1 MADIREFPPAPEG
14 TPVSN
19 FVHLHVHSDYSL
31 LDGCAKL
38 DSLIARAKELNMP
51 ALALT
56 DHGNMFGVLNFE
68 HICHK
73 NGINP
78 IVGCEFYCTEDHTK
92 KQNTRYGKHN
102 YHLILL
108 CENET
113 GYKNMCWL
121 NSKSF
126 CDEGSLYYGKPRID
140 FEMLKQY
147 HEGIICLSACV
158 AGELPQAVINGN
170 MEDAEEVALRYKELF
185 GPDHYYIEIQN
196 HGLPEEKIAAE
207 GMIKIARKLDI
218 PLVVTNDIH
227 YINKDDAEAQLALNC
242 IGRKNLLDDP
252 QSAEKS
258 MGGADKISEWYFK
271 TEEEMRLLF
280 PDIPE
285 AYENTIKIANMCN
298 LTIHQYKTP
307 ELKDCLPRFELP
319 KEFQTHEDYSKNQ
332 DDYVRYI
339 VEKGLKERYPEITP
353 EIRERAEHELGI
365 IFKMG
370 FSGYFLIVWE
380 FINWAKSTWDNVN
393 NKPKPYI
400 PIGPGR
406 GSGAGSLVAY
416 SMGITDIDPFR
427 FNLIFER
434 FLNPERVSM
443 PDFDVDMDFDYRQD
457 IIQHTRDLYG
467 DPQVGHIVTFGTLKP
482 KNCLADVGRILDIPL
497 NIVAKVKACIPDSP
511 KAKLKNAFEE
521 PNEKFPDGGKLI
533 PVAKDPMGTIGL
545 QPQVFERWINLCKKL
560 EGMNRNTGLHA
571 SGMVIGLTELPDW
584 APVFKDAKTGEVAVQ
599 YTMDIIE
606 PCGLV
611 KFDYLGLKT
620 LSLIRYAEDIINRHK
635 KPEEPVFVTA
645 NVSETDSETFDL
657 FDRGDSVAVFQ
668 FESPGMQKILRQ
680 VKPRCIE
687 ELVALN
693 ALYRPGP
700 MDYIPQYID
709 GKWKPETIH
718 YPDPCLEG
726 LLKETYGVMV
736 YQEQVMLV
744 SQKIAGFSLG
754 ASDELRRAMGKKKPD
769 VLMKKK
775 NDFIEGALKQGF
787 TEKHADDIFEIM
799 IPFAGYGF
807 NKSHAAAYTVLAYR
821 TGWLK
826 CHYPAAFMAANL
838 TNELTSTDGVP
849 QYIEESKRMGLTV
862 VPPDIN
868 ESYSEFDAVGDRI
881 IFAFRGMKGMGKE
894 AADAIVNERNKNGPY
909 KSFMDFLERCI
920 PLQETSTDSETGKV
934 TKKSLLNSKSVE
946 VCIKTGAFD
955 KLGQNRPTLLLNM
968 EEAIKYVNDKNNGTD
983 NGQGDLFGDTD
994 EKVYADFQFK
1004 EVPDLPTMEKLNLE
1018 MEVIGCYVSGHPLD
1032 DYKDVIKKC
1041 VTLTSTDMVRASQE
1055 AAIEKASL
1063 QANGANSWA
1072 ARNTGKI
1079 HTVLGFL
1086 HDLHIIRTK
1095 KGTGP
1100 EMAFAKL
1107 QDYSGEIELTF
1118 FPSVWNDKVDK
1129 NSGQITKEG
1138 LYRKIKD
1145 QTITAFK
1152 GKVEAKENFEDG
1164 APALLVESL
1173 EDANSLK
1180 EKSIQEVHISL
1191 ESNFHDEKAIAEIKE
1206 FLFEKSGNCSVYFHL
1221 KTQQG
1226 MYIVKGNQQLLV
1238 ASDPDTLYEL
1248 ESFPLVERVWTA

>member
-1 MADIREFPPAPEG
+1 MADIHIFDPAPEG

-38 DSLIARAKELNMP
+38 DSLIARAKQLNMP

-68 HICHK
+68 HICHA

-121 NSKSF
+121 NSRSF
-126 CDEGSLYYGKPRID
+126 CDENSLYYGKPRID

-158 AGELPQAVINGN
+158 AGELPQAVLNGN
-170 MEDAEEVALRYKELF
+170 LEDAENVARRYKELF
-185 GPDHYYIEIQN
+185 GPNHYYIEIQN
-196 HGLPEEKIAAE
+196 HGLPEERIAMEEMVKIA
-207 GMIKIARKLDI
+207 KKLDI
-218 PLVVTNDIH
+218 PLVATNDIH
-227 YINKDDAEAQLALNC
+227 YINKEDSEAQLALNC
-242 IGRKNLLDDP
+242 IGRKSLLDDP
-252 QSAEKS
+252 ESAEKS
-258 MGGADKISEWYFK
+258 MGGANKISEWYFK
-271 TEEEMRLLF
+271 SEQEMRLLF
-280 PDIPE
+280 PEYPE
-285 AYENTIKIANMCN
+285 AFDNTVKIANMCN
-298 LTIHQYKTP
+298 LTIHQYSTP
-307 ELKDCLPRFELP
+307 ELKGCLPRFELP
-319 KEFQTHEDYSKNQ
+319 KEFQTHEDYTKNQ
-332 DDYVRYI
+332 DDFVRSI
-339 VEKGLKERYPEITP
+339 VEKGLRERYPEITP
-353 EIRERAEHELGI
+353 KIRDRAEYELGI

-482 KNCLADVGRILDIPL
+482 KNCLADVGRILNIPL
-497 NIVAKVKACIPDSP
+497 PIVAKVKDCIPDSP
-511 KAKLKNAFEE
+511 KAKLKNAFE
-521 PNEKFPDGGKLI
+521 PATEKFPDGGKLI
-533 PVAKDPMGTIGL
+533 PVMENPEETIGL
-545 QPQVFERWINLCKKL
+545 DKATFERWINLCKKL

-571 SGMVIGLTELPDW
+571 SGMVIGLTALPDW
-584 APVFKDAKTGEVAVQ
+584 APVFKDAKTGEVGVQ

-635 KPEEPVFVTA
+635 KPEDPEFVTA

-680 VKPRCIE
+680 VAPRCIE

-718 YPDPCLEG
+718 YPDPCLED

-736 YQEQVMLV
+736 YQEQVMQV

-754 ASDELRRAMGKKKPD
+754 AADMLRRAMGKKKPE
-769 VLMKKK
+769 VLMGKKK
-775 NDFIEGALKQGF
+775 EFIEGAIQQGF
-787 TEKHADDIFEIM
+787 TEKHASDIFEIM

-838 TNELTSTDGVP
+838 TNEITSTDGVP
-849 QYIEESKRMGLTV
+849 FYIAEAKRMGLKID
-862 VPPDIN
+862 PPDIN
-868 ESYSEFDAVGDRI
+868 SSYAEFDAVGDHI

-894 AADAIVNERNKNGPY
+894 TADAIVKEREEHGLY
-909 KSFMDFLERCI
+909 KSFIDFLERCLA
-920 PLQETSTDSETGKV
+920 LQNVIKDEETGKE
-934 TKKSLLNSKSVE
+934 TKKTLVNSKAIE

-955 KLGQNRPTLLLNM
+955 KLGKNRPTLIANM
-968 EEAIKYVNDKNNGTD
+968 ERAISYVQDKLNGTN
-983 NGQGDLFGDTD
+983 NGQGDLFGDTE
-994 EKVYADFQFK
+994 EKVYADFQF
-1004 EVPDLPTMEKLNLE
+1004 EELPDIPMFEKLNIE
-1018 MEVIGCYVSGHPLD
+1018 KEIIGTYVSGHPLD
-1032 DYKDVIKKC
+1032 DYEKIIKTC
-1041 VTLTSTDMVRASQE
+1041 VTLTSSNIDRA
-1055 AAIEKASL
+1055 AAEDKALKENLSEKKSF
-1063 QANGANSWA
+1063 QM
-1072 ARNTGKI
+1072 RNAGKTY
-1079 HTVLGFL
+1079 TVLGFL
-1086 HDLHIIRTK
+1086 NGLHPIVTK
-1095 KGTGP
+1095 KGTN
-1100 EMAFAKL
+1100 MAFARL
-1107 QDYSGEIELTF
+1107 QDYDGEMDITF
-1118 FPSVWNDKVDK
+1118 FPKTWETLK
-1129 NSGQITKEG
+1129 NQVQDSNI
-1138 LYRKIKD
+1138 Y
-1145 QTITAFK
+1145 AFK
-1152 GKVEAKENFEDG
+1152 GKVDG
-1164 APALLVESL
+1164 SRDEPSFIVDSL
-1173 EDANSLK
+1173 EDISSLK
-1180 EKSIQEVHISL
+1180 EHSIHEVHISL
-1191 ESNFHDEKAIAEIKE
+1191 ENTFKEEKDIAKFKD
-1206 FLFEKSGNCSVYFHL
+1206 FLFGLSGNCSVYFHID
-1221 KTQQG
+1221 TSEG
-1226 MYIVKGNQQLLV
+1226 PYIIRANNSLSCSASPDVLIKIKDMDFVK
-1238 ASDPDTLYEL
+1238 E
-1248 ESFPLVERVWTA
+1248 VWSE